1 MILAGDSKTEKAT
14 PKRRQ
19 DERKKGNVLMS
30 NDIIAV
36 ISLIGSFYSL
46 KLLFPQMISNIE
58 KFIFEFFGY
67 AGTKTSISNSFL
79 SDIAKDFVIA
89 FCIIAAP
96 VMLIAISLS
105 VAATVAQTRP
115 IFVLDS
121 LKPKFNRINPL
132 EGIKKLF
139 SVRSVFDVIKGVLK
153 ISILIVILYNF
164 ISGSIPTIIR
174 TIDMDITASSS
185 VLLGL
190 VMKLAFKICLAFAAI
205 AVFDFFFQWWEHER
219 QIKMSKQEVKEEY
232 KQLEGDPKIKA
243 RIRDIQRKMAMS
255 RMMQA
260 VPKADVVIK
269 NPTHFA
275 VALKY
280 DLDKDNAPILLA
292 KGQDELALRIIKEA
306 EANGIYVME
315 NKPLARAIY
324 ATTDLN
330 REIPPEFYGTVAEI
344 LVYIYK
350 IKNKKLV

>member
-19 DERKKGNVLMS
+19 DERKKGNVLIS

-36 ISLIGSFYSL
+36 ASLVGSFFSL
-46 KLLFPQMISNIE
+46 KLLFPKMISNIE
-58 KFIFEFFGY
+58 MFINEFFGY
-67 AGTKTSISNSFL
+67 AGTKTSISNSFIA
-79 SDIAKDFVIA
+79 DIVKDFIVAFALIA
-89 FCIIAAP
+89 LP
-96 VMLIAISLS
+96 VMLISISMS

-121 LKPKFNRINPL
+121 LKPKFNRLNPI
-132 EGIKKLF
+132 EGIKRLF
-139 SVRSVFDVIKGVLK
+139 SVRSLFDVIKGVIK
-153 ISILIVILYNF
+153 ISVLIFILYNF
-164 ISGSIPTIIR
+164 ISDSLLTISR
-174 TIDMDITASSS
+174 TTDMDLTSSIA

-190 VMKLAFKICLAFAAI
+190 IISLAFKICLAFVAI
-205 AVFDFFFQWWEHER
+205 AVFDYFFQWWEYER
-219 QIKMSKQEVKEEY
+219 QIRMSKQELKEEF
-232 KQLEGDPKIKA
+232 KQMEGNPQIKA

-280 DLDKDNAPILLA
+280 DLNKDNAPILLA
-292 KGQDELALRIIKEA
+292 KGQDQLALRIIKEA
-306 EANGIYVME
+306 EANGIFVME

-330 REIPPEFYGTVAEI
+330 AEIPPEFYGTVAEI

-350 IKNKKLV
+350 IKNKKFV